1 MSINKI
7 LLAMALG
14 LALTACSNQEPA
26 ADAAAPAA
34 DAAAADAA
42 NGIRAPVAGAR
53 ATHDFNALDGI
64 KRQGFPGENAGAQRR
79 RAFVAR
85 VCRPARH
92 RLLSAA
98 KGA

>member
-34 DAAAADAA
+34 SLSLE
-42 NGIRAPVAGAR
+42 PVSPVP
-53 ATHDFNALDGI
+53 AT
-64 KRQGFPGENAGAQRR
+64 P
-79 RAFVAR
+79 
-85 VCRPARH
+85 PAR
-92 RLLSAA
+92 
-98 KGA
+98 